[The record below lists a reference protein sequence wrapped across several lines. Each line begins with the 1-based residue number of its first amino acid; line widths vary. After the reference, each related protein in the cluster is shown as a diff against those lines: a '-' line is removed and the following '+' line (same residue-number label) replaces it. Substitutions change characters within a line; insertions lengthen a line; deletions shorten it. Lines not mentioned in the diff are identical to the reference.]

1 MTGFTD
7 LHSHVI
13 FGVDDGASSEADMEA
28 MLDAA
33 HADGIVSLFAT
44 AHMTPGIQRFDTV
57 NYLKN
62 LDDARNYCKSKGYAV
77 TLHAGAEILY
87 TPALRD
93 YVVDHP
99 LQTLDNSNR
108 VLMEFVPDVTYRE
121 LEAALDLMERYG
133 YVTVLAHIER
143 YACLFCGNRAHW
155 LKENHDVR
163 YQVNTNTVL
172 NERGFFRTRYIRS
185 WFQKKL
191 VDFVASDAHDVLVR
205 PYQMTKAYEEL
216 KRRYGQDYACFLTGV
231 QLKQED
237 KETVKENCVGS
248 FASL

>member
-13 FGVDDGASSEADMEA
+13 FGVDDGPRSRTDMEA

-44 AHMTPGIQRFDTV
+44 SHMTPGVHRFDTAA
-57 NYLKN
+57 YLKN
-62 LDDARNYCKSKGYAV
+62 LDDARNYCKSKGYAI
-77 TLHAGAEILY
+77 TLHVGAEILY
-87 TPALRD
+87 TPALHN

-99 LQTLDNSNR
+99 LQTLDRSNR
-108 VLMEFVPDVTYRE
+108 VLMEFMPDVTYQE

-133 YVTVLAHIER
+133 YITVLAHIER
-143 YACLFCGNRAHW
+143 YACLFRGNRAYR
-155 LKENHDVR
+155 LKENHNVR
-163 YQVNTNTVL
+163 YQVNASTVL

-191 VDFVASDAHDVLVR
+191 VDFVASDAHDVLKR

-216 KRRYGQDYACFLTGV
+216 KRRYGQDYACVLTGV
-231 QLKQED
+231 PLKQDDMEA
-237 KETVKENCVGS
+237 VKENRVGS
-248 FASL
+248 FESV